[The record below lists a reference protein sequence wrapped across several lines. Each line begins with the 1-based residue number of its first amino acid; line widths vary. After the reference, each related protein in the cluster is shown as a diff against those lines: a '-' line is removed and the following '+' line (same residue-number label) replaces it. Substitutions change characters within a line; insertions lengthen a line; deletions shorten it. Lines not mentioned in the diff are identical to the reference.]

1 MRIWPSG
8 GEGAAALLDDRKWA
22 YLRMGTVEHLR
33 LQLVLKQVLAMIRI
47 EQLRLMAGKLPP
59 MKRSGSS

>member
-22 YLRMGTVEHLR
+22 YLRMGTVEHLI
-33 LQLVLKQVLAMIRI
+33 LQMVK
-47 EQLRLMAGKLPP
+47 AGSCDDSDQTTSLHGRQIASHEVK
-59 MKRSGSS
+59 